1 MKSADSVGSVEA
13 FATFLTVLIFLIMSA
28 YLITMLY
35 LKKSLNQLWSFL
47 GAFQLFVH
55 MPLYNTY
62 FPANAT
68 YFCTI
73 L

>member
-1 MKSADSVGSVEA
+1 MKSEGEVGLIET
-13 FATFLTVLIFLIMSA
+13 FAVVLSVLIFLSMTG

-35 LKKSLNQLWSFL
+35 FKKSLNQLWSFL
-47 GAFQLFVH
+47 GALQLFVH